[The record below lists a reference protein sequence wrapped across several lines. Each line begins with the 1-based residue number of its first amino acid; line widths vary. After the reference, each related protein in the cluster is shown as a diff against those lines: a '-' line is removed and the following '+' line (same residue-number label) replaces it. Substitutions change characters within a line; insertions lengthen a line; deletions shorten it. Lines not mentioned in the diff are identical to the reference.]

1 MTLPPSSASDSI
13 ANNGKLPADITVAD
27 CLRLGTKELLSLHA
41 TSIPAARNTL
51 GADESKDAMDVCRL
65 EAEVLL
71 SFVLNKDHSWLYAWP
86 EQTVTTVDAAH
97 YRQMLSE
104 RCSGKPVAYL
114 TGWQEFWSMNFKV
127 SPDVLIPRPDTEL
140 LVEISFDYLSQL
152 QQFAGNATENN
163 TSSRPNAP
171 ARILELGTG
180 SGAIAIA
187 LASERCDAE
196 ITATDIS
203 SQALQIAR
211 NNAQRLLNES
221 ACRITFLQSDWFQKL
236 ALANSETSDTRNDS
250 NNCYQLIVSNPP
262 YIRSDDPHLSSA
274 VTGISFEP
282 NSALVAQDNG
292 LQALQTIVEGAWP
305 FMAEGALLA
314 LEHGHDQAEA
324 VRQLM
329 QHAGYLSIESRQDL
343 AGVERVTL
351 GHRPGIKL

>member
-1 MTLPPSSASDSI
+1 MTTPPSSASDSVADI
-13 ANNGKLPADITVAD
+13 GKLPADISVAD
-27 CLRLGTKELLSLHA
+27 CLRLGTRELQSLHA
-41 TSIPAARNTL
+41 TNIPATRTTL
-51 GADESKDAMDVCRL
+51 GSDESKDTMVVCRL

-71 SFVLNKDHSWLYAWP
+71 AFVLNKDHSWLYAWP
-86 EQTVTTVDAAH
+86 EHTVTSADVAH
-97 YRQMLSE
+97 YRQLLAE

-127 SPDVLIPRPDTEL
+127 SADVLIPRPDTEL
-140 LVEISFDYLSQL
+140 LVEISLEYLSQ
-152 QQFAGNATENN
+152 QQQAAANATENT
-163 TSSRPNAP
+163 TSNSSAP

-187 LASERCDAE
+187 LASERSDAE
-196 ITATDIS
+196 ITATDVS
-203 SQALQIAR
+203 FQALQIAR
-211 NNAQRLLNES
+211 NNAQRLLNQS

-236 ALANSETSDTRNDS
+236 ALANSETSGARNDS
-250 NNCYQLIVSNPP
+250 NNGYQLIVSNPP
-262 YIRSDDPHLSSA
+262 YIRSDDPHLSTA

-282 NSALVAQDNG
+282 HSALVAQDKG

-329 QHAGYLSIESRQDL
+329 QHAGYLSIETRQDL